1 MANHK
6 DAIKKDRQSKKTR
19 ASNRAY
25 RSKLRGQIKVVR
37 ELIDGGNTEGAQTAF
52 RAAQSLLHSLS
63 HKGVIHS
70 NNANRRIARL
80 AAAIKAD

>member
-6 DAIKKDRQSKKTR
+6 DALKKDRQSKKAR

-25 RSKLRGQIKVVR
+25 RSELRGQIKAVR

-52 RAAQSLLHSLS
+52 RTAQSLLHSLA
-63 HKGVIHS
+63 HKGVIHG

-80 AAAIKAD
+80 AAAIKE